1 MEMTEYITMNDWQR
15 LKYFLNNCG
24 HDDITYELGHTY
36 IRIYEPEMTCSIVYR
51 FDENGKVVSIE

>member
-1 MEMTEYITMNDWQR
+1 MNDWQR
-15 LKYFLNNCG
+15 LKDFLNNCEHG
-24 HDDITYELGHTY
+24 DITYELGHTY